1 MKKLY
6 IVLWKDIN
14 GSDMGFLPFSRIP
27 KKSIL
32 WKHIREREETVHLEN
47 DGVRGFYY
55 KRFLAEE
62 HLKIESKWRT
72 GKEEK
77 FKIIKL

>member
-14 GSDMGFLPFSRIP
+14 GSDIGFLPFSRIP

-47 DGVRGFYY
+47 DGVRGFYNNLD
-55 KRFLAEE
+55 LAEE
-62 HLKIESKWRT
+62 HLKIESNWR
-72 GKEEK
+72 KEEE